1 MGAFTDIF
9 GKVPR
14 VAILEILAENSD
26 EELTVK
32 DIIDETEVSKR
43 EAYSIIRDF
52 IKIGLV
58 LESGKRPKR
67 YGLNKNDV
75 RAQTLIKAE
84 PLLIMGK
91 LEFELKLDDKLL
103 HFQKKQEST
112 TPP

>member
-1 MGAFTDIF
+1 MGAFTDLF
-9 GKVPR
+9 GTVPR

-32 DIIDETEVSKR
+32 DIIDEIEIPKR
-43 EAYSIIRDF
+43 EVHSIMRDF

-67 YGLNKNDV
+67 YGLNKNDL
-75 RAQTLIKAE
+75 RAQTLINAE

-103 HFQKKQEST
+103 HFQKEQE
-112 TPP
+112 